1 MNEAGINNL
10 RLAILERARTDYID
24 ILQGIKK
31 DDNLCNKKE
40 LEKFFNSEYFNTLY
54 FDIGY
59 SGKDI
64 INIIRKEVENEKHI
78 ENDNRRIKSI
88 Y

>member
-10 RLAILERARTDYID
+10 RLAILERARTDYRD
-24 ILQGIKK
+24 ILQGKK

-59 SGKDI
+59 SGRDI
-64 INIIRKEVENEKHI
+64 INIIRKEVEDEKYI
-78 ENDNRRIKSI
+78 
-88 Y
+88 

>member
-10 RLAILERARTDYID
+10 RLAILERALIDYKE
-24 ILQGIKK
+24 ILQGKK
-31 DDNLCNKKE
+31 GDNLCNKKE
-40 LEKFFNSEYFNTLY
+40 LENFFNSEYFNTLY
-54 FDIGY
+54 YDVKY

-78 ENDNRRIKSI
+78 ENDNKRIKSI

>member
-10 RLAILERARTDYID
+10 RIAILGRAITDYKD
-24 ILQGIKK
+24 ILQGKK
-31 DDNLCNKKE
+31 GDNLCNKKE
-40 LEKFFNSEYFNTLY
+40 LENFFNSEYFNTLY

-64 INIIRKEVENEKHI
+64 INIIRKEVEDEKFI
-78 ENDNRRIKSI
+78 KND

>member
-10 RLAILERARTDYID
+10 RIAILGRAITDYRD
-24 ILQGIKK
+24 ILQGKK
-31 DDNLCNKKE
+31 GDNLCNKKE

-54 FDIGY
+54 YDVKY

-78 ENDNRRIKSI
+78 ENVNKRIKSI

>member
-10 RLAILERARTDYID
+10 RLAILERALIDYKE
-24 ILQGIKK
+24 ILQGKK
-31 DDNLCNKKE
+31 GDNLCNKKE

-59 SGKDI
+59 TGKDI
-64 INIIRKEVENEKHI
+64 INIIRKEVEDEKFI
-78 ENDNRRIKSI
+78 KNDC
-88 Y
+88 

>member
-10 RLAILERARTDYID
+10 RIAILGRAITDYRD
-24 ILQGIKK
+24 VLLGIK

-54 FDIGY
+54 YDVKY

-64 INIIRKEVENEKHI
+64 INIIRKEVEDEKYI
-78 ENDNRRIKSI
+78 
-88 Y
+88 

>member
-10 RLAILERARTDYID
+10 RLAILERATTDYRD
-24 ILQGIKK
+24 ILQGKK
-31 DDNLCNKKE
+31 GDNLCNKKE
-40 LEKFFNSEYFNTLY
+40 LENFFNSGYFHTLY
-54 FDIGY
+54 YDVKY

-64 INIIRKEVENEKHI
+64 INIIRKEVEDEKYI
-78 ENDNRRIKSI
+78 KNDNKRTESI

>member
-10 RLAILERARTDYID
+10 RLAILERAITDYRD
-24 ILQGIKK
+24 ILKGKE

-40 LEKFFNSEYFNTLY
+40 LENFFNSEYFHTLY
-54 FDIGY
+54 YDVKY

-64 INIIRKEVENEKHI
+64 INIIRKEVEDEKHI
-78 ENDNRRIKSI
+78 KNDSKRTESI

>member
-1 MNEAGINNL
+1 MNETGINNL
-10 RLAILERARTDYID
+10 RIAILGRAITDYKD
-24 ILQGIKK
+24 ILQGKK
-31 DDNLCNKKE
+31 GDNLCNKKE

-64 INIIRKEVENEKHI
+64 INIIRKEVEDEKFI
-78 ENDNRRIKSI
+78 KNDC
-88 Y
+88 

>member
-10 RLAILERARTDYID
+10 RIAILGRAITDYKD
-24 ILQGIKK
+24 ILQGKK
-31 DDNLCNKKE
+31 GNNLCNKKE
-40 LEKFFNSEYFNTLY
+40 LENFFNSEYFNTLY

-64 INIIRKEVENEKHI
+64 INIIRKEVEDEKYI
-78 ENDNRRIKSI
+78 KND

>member
-1 MNEAGINNL
+1 MNETGINNL
-10 RLAILERARTDYID
+10 RIAILGRAITDYKD
-24 ILQGIKK
+24 ILQGKK
-31 DDNLCNKKE
+31 SDNLYNKKE

-64 INIIRKEVENEKHI
+64 INIIRKEVEDEKYI
-78 ENDNRRIKSI
+78 
-88 Y
+88 

>member
-10 RLAILERARTDYID
+10 RIAILGRAITDYKD
-24 ILQGIKK
+24 ILQGKK
-31 DDNLCNKKE
+31 GDNLCNKKE

-64 INIIRKEVENEKHI
+64 INIIRKEVEDEKHI
-78 ENDNRRIKSI
+78 
-88 Y
+88 

>member
-10 RLAILERARTDYID
+10 RIAILGRAITDYRD
-24 ILQGIKK
+24 VLQGIK

-40 LEKFFNSEYFNTLY
+40 LENFFNSEYFNTLY

-64 INIIRKEVENEKHI
+64 INIIRKEVEDEKYI
-78 ENDNRRIKSI
+78 KNDC
-88 Y
+88 

>member
-1 MNEAGINNL
+1 MNETGINNL
-10 RLAILERARTDYID
+10 RIAILGRAITDYKD
-24 ILQGIKK
+24 ILQGKK
-31 DDNLCNKKE
+31 GDNLCNKKE
-40 LEKFFNSEYFNTLY
+40 LENFFNSEYFNTLY

-64 INIIRKEVENEKHI
+64 INIIRKEVEDEKFI
-78 ENDNRRIKSI
+78 KND

>member
-10 RLAILERARTDYID
+10 RIAILGRAITDYKD
-24 ILQGIKK
+24 ILQGKK
-31 DDNLCNKKE
+31 GDNLCNKKE

-54 FDIGY
+54 YDVKY

-64 INIIRKEVENEKHI
+64 INIIRKEVEDEKYI
-78 ENDNRRIKSI
+78 KNDC
-88 Y
+88 

>member
-10 RLAILERARTDYID
+10 RLAILERARTDYRD
-24 ILQGIKK
+24 ILQGKK
-31 DDNLCNKKE
+31 GDNICNKKE

-59 SGKDI
+59 SGKEI
-64 INIIRKEVENEKHI
+64 INIIRKEVEDEKYI
-78 ENDNRRIKSI
+78 KNDNKRTESI

>member
-10 RLAILERARTDYID
+10 RIAILERATTDYRD
-24 ILQGIKK
+24 ILKGKK
-31 DDNLCNKKE
+31 GDNLCNKKE
-40 LEKFFNSEYFNTLY
+40 LENFFNSGYFHTLY
-54 FDIGY
+54 YDIGY

-64 INIIRKEVENEKHI
+64 INIIRKEVEDEKHI
-78 ENDNRRIKSI
+78 KNDNKRTESI

>member
-10 RLAILERARTDYID
+10 RIAILGRAITDYKD
-24 ILQGIKK
+24 ILQGKEGDI
-31 DDNLCNKKE
+31 LCNKKE

-54 FDIGY
+54 YDVKY

-64 INIIRKEVENEKHI
+64 INIIRKEVEDEKYI
-78 ENDNRRIKSI
+78 KNDC
-88 Y
+88 

>member
-10 RLAILERARTDYID
+10 RIAILGRAITDYRD
-24 ILQGIKK
+24 ILQGKK
-31 DDNLCNKKE
+31 GDNLCNKKE

-64 INIIRKEVENEKHI
+64 INIIRKEVEDEKYI
-78 ENDNRRIKSI
+78 
-88 Y
+88 

>member
-10 RLAILERARTDYID
+10 RIAILGRAMTDYKD
-24 ILQGIKK
+24 ILQGKEG
-31 DDNLCNKKE
+31 DNLCNKKE

-54 FDIGY
+54 YDVKY

-64 INIIRKEVENEKHI
+64 INIIRKEVEDEKFI
-78 ENDNRRIKSI
+78 KNDC
-88 Y
+88 

>member
-10 RLAILERARTDYID
+10 RIAILGRAVTDYKD
-24 ILQGIKK
+24 ILQGKK
-31 DDNLCNKKE
+31 GDNLYNKKE

-64 INIIRKEVENEKHI
+64 INIIRKEVEDEKYI
-78 ENDNRRIKSI
+78 
-88 Y
+88 

>member
-1 MNEAGINNL
+1 MNETGINNL
-10 RLAILERARTDYID
+10 RIAILGRAITDYKD
-24 ILQGIKK
+24 ILQGKK
-31 DDNLCNKKE
+31 GDNLCNKKE

-64 INIIRKEVENEKHI
+64 INIIRKEVEDEKYLK
-78 ENDNRRIKSI
+78 NDNKRSESI

>member
-10 RLAILERARTDYID
+10 RLAILERAIKDYKD
-24 ILQGIKK
+24 ILQGKK
-31 DDNLCNKKE
+31 GDNLCNKKE
-40 LEKFFNSEYFNTLY
+40 LEKFFNSEYFKVLY
-54 FDIGY
+54 YDVKY

-64 INIIRKEVENEKHI
+64 ISIIRKEVEDEKYI
-78 ENDNRRIKSI
+78 KNDNKRTESI

>member
-10 RLAILERARTDYID
+10 RIAILGRAITDYKD
-24 ILQGIKK
+24 ILQGKK
-31 DDNLCNKKE
+31 GDNLCNKKE
-40 LEKFFNSEYFNTLY
+40 LENFFNSEYFNTLY

-64 INIIRKEVENEKHI
+64 INIIRKEVEDEKYI
-78 ENDNRRIKSI
+78 KNDC
-88 Y
+88 

>member
-10 RLAILERARTDYID
+10 RIAILGRAITDYKD
-24 ILQGIKK
+24 ILQGKK
-31 DDNLCNKKE
+31 GDNLCNKKE
-40 LEKFFNSEYFNTLY
+40 LEIFFNSEYFNTLY

-64 INIIRKEVENEKHI
+64 INIIRKEVENEKKFI
-78 ENDNRRIKSI
+78 KNDG
-88 Y
+88 